1 MVFHE
6 HGDWFRMYLSGAPED
21 QKPSDYLHNYLRT
34 IARRNVDRAKKICE
48 EWGLDS
54 TWYADYKDPKA
65 IAADSLLDLQEGIIL
80 EEINDIAPN
89 ARMVIF
95 DACYNGDYRNP
106 DFIAGKF
113 IMAKGNCVV
122 GFANSV
128 NVLQDK
134 SAFDLLGLLGNG
146 VRVGLWAQHINIL
159 ESHRRPYIPFRS
171 RKDRREPE
179 RSARHKGQQ
188 LLGRPP
194 GRP

>member
-6 HGDWFRMYLSGAPED
+6 HGDWFRMYLSGAPEN

-113 IMAKGNCVV
+113 IMA
-122 GFANSV
+122 SETE
-128 NVLQDK
+128 
-134 SAFDLLGLLGNG
+134 LG
-146 VRVGLWAQHINIL
+146 
-159 ESHRRPYIPFRS
+159 
-171 RKDRREPE
+171 
-179 RSARHKGQQ
+179 
-188 LLGRPP
+188 
-194 GRP
+194 